1 MPRTKPV
8 PFSVRVSFKGN
19 AAAEQIKALGKY
31 LNDAR
36 KFLDKMES
44 SIQKANVEFDKI
56 MEQMNKMDELF
67 DLHIESKKEEKEED
81 KNKDRIVK

>member
-8 PFSVRVSFKGN
+8 YLTARVSFKDN
-19 AAAEQIKALGKY
+19 VAAEQLRTLGKY

-44 SIQKANVEFDKI
+44 SIQKANVEFDNI
-56 MEQMNKMDELF
+56 IESMNKMEELF
-67 DLHIESKKEEKEED
+67 DLKIEKNIEKKEKE
-81 KNKDRIVK
+81 DRIVK